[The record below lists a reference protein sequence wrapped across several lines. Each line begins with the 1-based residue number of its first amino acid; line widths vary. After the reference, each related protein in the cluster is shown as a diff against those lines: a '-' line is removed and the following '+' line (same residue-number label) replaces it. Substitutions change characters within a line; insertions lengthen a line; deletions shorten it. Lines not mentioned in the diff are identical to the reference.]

1 VTERT
6 REIGI
11 RKAVGAQQGDILR
24 QFLIEAILISVGGGL
39 LGILLGVGLANL
51 VNLTGQITSAVTPG
65 AALLAVGFSLA
76 VGLFFGIYPA
86 RRAARLD
93 PIVALRY
100 E

>member
-1 VTERT
+1 MRLLTSQSPCGRERRT
-6 REIGI
+6 Q
-11 RKAVGAQQGDILR
+11 AQL
-24 QFLIEAILISVGGGL
+24 SP
-39 LGILLGVGLANL
+39 N
-51 VNLTGQITSAVTPG
+51 GQTATPADVQVTPSAG
-65 AALLAVGFSLA
+65 LLAVGFSLA